1 MPQLDVSM
9 DADEAIELF
18 QDMRLRM
25 EGFQLVFE
33 KARLE
38 LAAAFSANM
47 ASSGSLVGG
56 WPPEKPGLWSA
67 AQGLPAV
74 LQRTGALEAS
84 LATLHGQP
92 NDVGA
97 TRAVFGT
104 DLPYA
109 KFHQWGTEEMPSR
122 RIVFEPP
129 GFARKFAADVADHIM
144 PMTAELR
151 RALG

>member
-1 MPQLDVSM
+1 MTQLDVSV
-9 DADEAIELF
+9 DADEAKELLAN
-18 QDMRLRM
+18 MRLRL

-33 KARLE
+33 KARVE
-38 LAAAFSANM
+38 LAAAFATNM
-47 ASSGSLVGG
+47 ASSGSLAGG

-74 LQRTGALEAS
+74 LHRTGALEAS
-84 LATLHGQP
+84 LSTLHGQP

-109 KFHQWGTEEMPSR
+109 KFHQWGTEDMPTR
-122 RIVFEPP
+122 RLVFEPP
-129 GFARKFAADVADHIM
+129 GFARKFAEDVADHVL
-144 PMTAELR
+144 PMSGQ
-151 RALG
+151 LGRLT